1 VLAQEQARAL
11 VRRFAS
17 EARLCERESSWP
29 SFHDAQRRRTAR
41 RSSSPR
47 KIQKCTRDQILG
59 VSVRPDRKARQGACL
74 PGVCAERKKFHL
86 IPQRCFSCLVRGGIK
101 STDAAATSWGDR
113 CARPDRVIFGR
124 ILSPPFSGIS
134 VPLARKFSWLAL
146 ESRHLF
152 FVRYDPCRFRTECER
167 WSAGGVAVASIE
179 TR

>member
-1 VLAQEQARAL
+1 MLAQEQARAL

-47 KIQKCTRDQILG
+47 KIQKGTRDQILG

-86 IPQRCFSCLVRGGIK
+86 IPQRCFSCLVRGGMCSIVRK
-101 STDAAATSWGDR
+101 RALYHW
-113 CARPDRVIFGR
+113 
-124 ILSPPFSGIS
+124 FSFVVYQHHGS
-134 VPLARKFSWLAL
+134 CLLPL
-146 ESRHLF
+146 ESAF
-152 FVRYDPCRFRTECER
+152 C
-167 WSAGGVAVASIE
+167 SICLISPWQCC
-179 TR
+179 